1 MYLLTSSFRCVLQS
15 KLGNPCDKF
24 SAFCSLAK
32 ADITE
37 NIEVP
42 DFGNLEEIES
52 GLSIK
57 IN

>member
-1 MYLLTSSFRCVLQS
+1 
-15 KLGNPCDKF
+15 
-24 SAFCSLAK
+24 LAK

-42 DFGNLEEIES
+42 DFGNLEEIER